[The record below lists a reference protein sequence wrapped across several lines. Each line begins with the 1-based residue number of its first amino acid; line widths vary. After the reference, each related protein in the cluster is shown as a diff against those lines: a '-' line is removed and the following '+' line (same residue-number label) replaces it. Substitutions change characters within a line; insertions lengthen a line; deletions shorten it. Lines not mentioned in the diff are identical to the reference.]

1 MRVECSMGRRIR
13 RLIKVLAC
21 AMATQAMIAG
31 AAANTSAARV
41 APAAA
46 NAGDSTICRDTIAHA
61 ERIKGI
67 PTHLM
72 QSVAMAESG
81 RYDKA
86 HKAVL
91 AWPWTI
97 NAEGAGKYLPTKAAA
112 VAEVKR
118 LQAQGV
124 KSIDVGCMQINL
136 VHHAKAFANL
146 EQAFDPGHNVA
157 YGSEF
162 LRERYEATKSWNTAV
177 AHYHSQTP
185 ERGEPYRDRVL
196 AIWQKQQ
203 QGGDAAVA
211 AMYRG
216 APSALPTT
224 KAVAMA
230 PLQARWF
237 PARPDQAVAQIQVF
251 QGNSV
256 TSIPVGGER
265 VVRPTII
272 YAGKNQPVVWA
283 TPNVRITR
291 NLTRN

>member
-1 MRVECSMGRRIR
+1 MHREIR
-13 RLIKVLAC
+13 RLAKVLAL
-21 AMATQAMIAG
+21 AFASQLAIG
-31 AAANTSAARV
+31 AAFASSGARSAA
-41 APAAA
+41 AHA
-46 NAGDSTICRDTIAHA
+46 NAGDATICRDTIAHA

-72 QSVAMAESG
+72 QSVAIAESG
-81 RYDKA
+81 RYDTG

-97 NAEGAGKYLPTKAAA
+97 NAEGEGKYFPTKAAA

-118 LQAQGV
+118 LQAAGV

-146 EQAFDPGHNVA
+146 ELAFDPGHNVA
-157 YGSEF
+157 YGAEF
-162 LRERYEATKSWNTAV
+162 LRERYEATRSWNTAV

-203 QGGDAAVA
+203 LGGTSAVA
-211 AMYRG
+211 ALYRG
-216 APSALPTT
+216 APSPRPTT
-224 KAVAMA
+224 QPVAMA
-230 PLQARWF
+230 QMPLRWF

-251 QGNSV
+251 EGNSV
-256 TSIPVGGER
+256 RTIPVTGPR
-265 VVRPTII
+265 PVRPTII
-272 YAGKNQPVVWA
+272 YAAKGQPIVWA
-283 TPNVRITR
+283 TPNVRITA
-291 NLTRN
+291 TR